1 MIPAPGACNLLAL
14 AWGRIPW
21 ARGVRETMLIG
32 LKLDIGFAQDEV
44 CRQLYG
50 DRDILA
56 YLRELGFDGVETP
69 VGPETQTDELRDHIA
84 HCIDAGLKVS
94 LHPYSEGTIFN
105 PLDFSCD
112 EDNPCRQ
119 LHERFLSL
127 AAEATRLQQYPTIVN
142 IHGAAGTDKDSRP
155 HLVEQSIAFFTW
167 AGQWCRQQAPEVGVT
182 VELQISPN
190 ADEPRQRVGDT
201 YDELLEVARRSGVA
215 ACWDFGHAYWNT
227 RRYGWPLYPP
237 DALLPLIRHVHCHDV
252 FAAEDHQPLVYG
264 AVPWRDFLTLLAD
277 HGFDG
282 RVILEVPPTEFPKA
296 GGLPSLIDSAQALKQ
311 IRQSLLHIH

>member
-1 MIPAPGACNLLAL
+1 MCNLLVL
-14 AWGRIPW
+14 VWGWIPW
-21 ARGVRETMLIG
+21 ARWVHETMLIG
-32 LKLDIGFAQDEV
+32 LKLDIGFSQDEV
-44 CRQLYG
+44 CRELYG
-50 DRDILA
+50 DRDTLA
-56 YLRELGFDGVETP
+56 FLKDLGFDGIETP
-69 VGPETQTDELRDHIA
+69 VGPETQTEELRDHIA
-84 HCIDAGLKVS
+84 RCVDAGLKVS

-105 PLDFSCD
+105 PRYFSPE

-127 AAEATRLQQYPTIVN
+127 AAEATRWQQYPTIVN
-142 IHGAAGTDKDSRP
+142 IHGAAGTDKDSRRR
-155 HLVEQSIAFFTW
+155 LVDQSIAFFTW
-167 AGQWCRQQAPEVGVT
+167 AGQWCQQKAREVGVT

-201 YDELLEVARRSGVA
+201 YDELLEVAERSGVGV
-215 ACWDFGHAYWNT
+215 CWDFGHAYWNT

-237 DALLPLIRHVHCHDV
+237 EALFQHIVHVHCHDV
-252 FAAEDHQPLVYG
+252 FGSEDHQPLVYS

-296 GGLPSLIDSAQALKQ
+296 GGLPSLIDSAQALKSV
-311 IRQSLLHIH
+311 RESLTHPR